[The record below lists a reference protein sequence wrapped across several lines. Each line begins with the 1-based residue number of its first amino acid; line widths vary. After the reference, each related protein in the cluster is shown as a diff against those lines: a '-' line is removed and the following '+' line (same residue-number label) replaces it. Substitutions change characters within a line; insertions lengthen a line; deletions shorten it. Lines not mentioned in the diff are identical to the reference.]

1 MTSQSCA
8 SSFRQYRIR
17 STRSSQTA
25 CAFPARFTIFS
36 VARNQAAESR
46 RKRAATR
53 STSMPRNART
63 QHKSSAVN
71 DTVVKQWINYGSAA
85 QSLSGVKA
93 ESPAR
98 QRMAASTLAGATR
111 SYASQGVHVW
121 HTPPSYWRA
130 LDLAAAARGAGRVVA
145 LSEACCVAD
154 NPPVGICNSLGGCSS
169 QYGSRQLSESF
180 PSYSLRSLPRIAR
193 GLSRGAAVMPSSGV
207 GSITG
212 PHAASDG
219 E

>member
-1 MTSQSCA
+1 VPPLFANTA
-8 SSFRQYRIR
+8 SEALVHPRPPAR
-17 STRSSQTA
+17 SPPDSRSSLWRGTRPPNRGGSEQQHAPPPCPGTPAHNVSRPPSTTA
-25 CAFPARFTIFS
+25 LMT
-36 VARNQAAESR
+36 
-46 RKRAATR
+46 
-53 STSMPRNART
+53 
-63 QHKSSAVN
+63 
-71 DTVVKQWINYGSAA
+71 QWINYGSAA

-193 GLSRGAAVMPSSGV
+193 WLSRGAAVMPSSGV

-212 PHAASDG
+212 PLAASDG
-219 E
+219 EQYV